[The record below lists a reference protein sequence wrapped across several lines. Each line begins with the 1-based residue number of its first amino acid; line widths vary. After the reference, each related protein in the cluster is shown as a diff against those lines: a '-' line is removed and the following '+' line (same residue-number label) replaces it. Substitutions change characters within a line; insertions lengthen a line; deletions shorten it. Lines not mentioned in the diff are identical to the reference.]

1 MTAQEI
7 LGIVIATI
15 VAIALRWAAYR
26 WPLPEPKRRTHPR
39 RPKE

>member
-1 MTAQEI
+1 MTFEEVI
-7 LGIVIATI
+7 GIVVATI

-26 WPLPEPKRRTHPR
+26 WPLPEPKHRNRN

>member
-1 MTAQEI
+1 MTFEEI
-7 LGIVIATI
+7 LGIVVATI

-26 WPLPEPKRRTHPR
+26 WPLPKRRTRTR